1 MKTNSSEKE
10 GTMADVKICPIC
22 GGEIGEDGFTQTF
35 DGKEKQF
42 CCEGCAWIYEIE
54 YENDLLDDEEY
65 D

>member
-1 MKTNSSEKE
+1 M
-10 GTMADVKICPIC
+10 
-22 GGEIGEDGFTQTF
+22 GEDVVIKEF
-35 DGKEKQF
+35 DGKEKRF